1 MTTDSCHDRL
11 PLAGLTP
18 TLATVC
24 GVRMRYQ
31 ESKEKSA
38 ELLRLTLPLM
48 TRQSAAYHP
57 QSYTI
62 WYEHTAGVNPRLSGV
77 LEQRLASNTPLTD
90 DDVWHLYANFVI
102 ARDVEAMERM
112 QQQLQALL
120 ADTAIVATGAGTEAT
135 QFTQT
140 LEIHKS
146 QLSQPMAPETLG
158 TIVADLITETE
169 RMRVMTKEL
178 VEQLDRSAR
187 DVRDLTEQ
195 LRQAEHQAL
204 LDPLTGMFNRRGF
217 EQRLRSFLEDLGS
230 LQGSAMLLVDI
241 DHFKA
246 INDRYGHV
254 LGDKVI
260 RTVAEVMCG
269 NIKGRD
275 IAGRTGGDEFAIFL
289 PETSVTGATAV
300 ASHLCAAMS
309 GRTIRRNGLDAP
321 LDRVTLS
328 VGVAAA
334 GPSDTLETLLDRADQ
349 AMYAGKRSG
358 RNRVTVAD

>member
-1 MTTDSCHDRL
+1 
-11 PLAGLTP
+11 
-18 TLATVC
+18 
-24 GVRMRYQ
+24 MRYR
-31 ESKEKSA
+31 ESKDRSA

-57 QSYTI
+57 QSYTL
-62 WYEHTAGVNPRLSGV
+62 WYEHTAGINPRLSGV
-77 LEQRLASNTPLTD
+77 LEQRLASNTALTD

-112 QQQLQALL
+112 QQRLQALL
-120 ADTAIVATGAGTEAT
+120 SDTATVATGAEAEAS

-140 LEIHKS
+140 LEVHQT
-146 QLSQPMAPETLG
+146 QLGQPLALDALT

-169 RMRVMTKEL
+169 RMRVTTKEL
-178 VEQLDRSAR
+178 VEQLDRSAH

-195 LRQAEHQAL
+195 LKQAEHQAM

-217 EQRLRSFLEDLGS
+217 EQRLRSFLSDAGS
-230 LQGSAMLLVDI
+230 LQGGAMLLADI

-246 INDRYGHV
+246 INDQYGHV

-260 RTVAEVMCG
+260 RALAQVISG

-275 IAGRTGGDEFAIFL
+275 IAGRIGGEEFAIFL
-289 PETSVTGATAV
+289 PETSIKGATAV
-300 ASHLCAAMS
+300 AAQLCAAMS
-309 GRTIRRNGLDAP
+309 ARTIRRSGLDEP

-328 VGVAAA
+328 IGVAT
-334 GPSDTLETLLDRADQ
+334 GLLSDTFEGLLDRADK
-349 AMYAGKRSG
+349 AMYAGKRAG
-358 RNRVTVAD
+358 RNRVTVYEPA